1 MKNIQDV
8 KNSKKTLPQKDW
20 NLWTTFE
27 TNLDLGLERYKKG
40 DIDDDEST
48 EINME
53 KNNENKGFNNEN

>member
-1 MKNIQDV
+1 
-8 KNSKKTLPQKDW
+8 
-20 NLWTTFE
+20 
-27 TNLDLGLERYKKG
+27 LGLERYKKG